1 MLRWIH
7 RWSARMLGEDVPAP
21 VAAGPVLL
29 DAYLRL
35 GRPPGQADAL
45 EPRLELIVGQLSA
58 ELSGCR
64 WCVEAGRHRWRR
76 ALLPVDALD
85 TLHAP
90 AGGRCFSERERAA
103 LAFAAAVAEGA
114 ETDGLVSGPV
124 LAEARRHFSERE
136 IVRLTVLAAG
146 EHFGDCLA
154 TRLGA
159 RPRPSF
165 PIGVRGLS

>member
-7 RWSARMLGEDVPAP
+7 RWSARMLGEDAPAP
-21 VAAGPVLL
+21 VATGPVLL

-45 EPRLELIVGQLSA
+45 EPRLELLVGQLSA

-64 WCVEAGRHRWRR
+64 WCVEAGRHRWRK
-76 ALLPVDALD
+76 ALLPLEALD
-85 TLHAP
+85 ALHAP
-90 AGGRCFSERERAA
+90 SGARCFSERERAA
-103 LAFAAAVAEGA
+103 LGFAAAVAEGA
-114 ETDGLVSGPV
+114 ETDGLVSGPA
-124 LAEARRHFSERE
+124 LAEVRRHFPERA

-154 TRLGA
+154 ARLAG